1 MLIEKKQEIL
11 KALTKKYALIR
22 DDDWELLTILG
33 RDNEWYYVYYLEHCN
48 LTKSDAEA
56 LLDKAAWIALVPV
69 VDEKIKL
76 QYKEELDKHE
86 EKIKAQI
93 EDDYFEEE

>member
-33 RDNEWYYVYYLEHCN
+33 KDNEWYYVYYLQFLILN
-48 LTKSDAEA
+48 LWKS
-56 LLDKAAWIALVPV
+56 
-69 VDEKIKL
+69 IKFSQL
-76 QYKEELDKHE
+76 E
-86 EKIKAQI
+86 
-93 EDDYFEEE
+93 